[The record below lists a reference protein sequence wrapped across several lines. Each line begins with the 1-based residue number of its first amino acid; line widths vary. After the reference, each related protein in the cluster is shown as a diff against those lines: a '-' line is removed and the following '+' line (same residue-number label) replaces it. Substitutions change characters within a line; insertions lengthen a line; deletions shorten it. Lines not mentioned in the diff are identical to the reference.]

1 MQNAHKILDKLL
13 DYYKI
18 TTDKELAIRLDISI
32 DKMYSWRKRNR
43 VDIQEILPIIIKEKI
58 DLNWLLG
65 NVLENKD
72 IVRTFA
78 VKENEIAYNRIQI
91 FELADELNQFKS
103 QVNKDDSQIATLL
116 DKIEKLMIDKIKAEA
131 ERDILLDIVK
141 GKMK

>member
-1 MQNAHKILDKLL
+1 LQNAHKILDKLL

>member
-1 MQNAHKILDKLL
+1 L